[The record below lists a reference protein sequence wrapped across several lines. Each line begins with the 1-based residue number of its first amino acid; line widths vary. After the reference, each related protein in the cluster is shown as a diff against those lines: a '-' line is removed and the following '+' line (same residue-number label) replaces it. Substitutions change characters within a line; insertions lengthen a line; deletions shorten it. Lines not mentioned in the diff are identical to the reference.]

1 MEKRLFAAIDVGTT
15 TVAVSIIN
23 EDNIVIAKDGFL
35 NPEKIFGSDVISRI
49 TNSKKADNLIRMKK
63 MMEEA
68 ILDSYNKMLFSI
80 AKNKDP
86 DIKPVIK
93 RAVISAN
100 TTMASIILGKNIESL
115 GVSPFKMPFTSDEE
129 ITFAGVKTRVI
140 AGASAFI
147 GGDILSGLIY
157 LSLKENDILMDL
169 GTNGEIVVRKND
181 KYYAT
186 SAACGPAFE
195 NCTRAKG
202 IYGSTTLS
210 AISLLLKKKIISPDI
225 ILNEDMVKNGIDLIS
240 NGTKINISAE
250 ILRDVQLAVSAIYS
264 SLYLLIKKAG
274 LNINDINDINNL
286 YISGGFGFNMS
297 LSDSAF
303 LGIIP
308 ESLVSKA
315 KIAGNTSLLGAE
327 ILVFDPDKI
336 SLLKDM
342 RENFSIINFGG
353 NAQYQSIFEQNLIL
367 KRR

>member
-68 ILDSYNKMLFSI
+68 ILDSYNKMLFNI

-169 GTNGEIVVRKND
+169 GTNGEIVVRKNN

-210 AISLLLKKKIISPDI
+210 AITVLLKKKIISPDI
-225 ILNEDMVKNGIDLIS
+225 ILNENMVKNGIDLIS
-240 NGTKINISAE
+240 NGSKINISAE

-274 LNINDINDINNL
+274 LNINDINNL

-308 ESLVSKA
+308 EALVSKA

-353 NAQYQSIFEQNLIL
+353 NSQYQSIFEQNLIL

>member
-1 MEKRLFAAIDVGTT
+1 MSKRLYAAIDVGTT

-49 TNSKKADNLIRMKK
+49 TNSKKDDNLMRMKK
-63 MMEEA
+63 MVEEA
-68 ILDSYNKMLFSI
+68 ILESYNKMLFNY
-80 AKNKDP
+80 KEYKDAE
-86 DIKPVIK
+86 II

-129 ITFAGVKTRVI
+129 IIFAGVKSTVI

-147 GGDILSGLIY
+147 GGDVLSGSLY
-157 LSLKENDILMDL
+157 LNLKDGDVLMDL
-169 GTNGEIVVRKND
+169 GTNGEIVVKSNEV
-181 KYYAT
+181 YHAT

-210 AISLLLKKKIISPDI
+210 AITMLLKKKIISPDI
-225 ILNEDMVKNGIDLIS
+225 ILDEDMVKNGLQVEM
-240 NGTKINISAE
+240 GFTKLSISAD

-264 SLYLLIKKAG
+264 SLYLLIDKAG
-274 LNINDINDINNL
+274 LTFKDINNL

-297 LSDSAF
+297 LRDSAF

-308 ESLVSKA
+308 EILVPISKVV
-315 KIAGNTSLLGAE
+315 GNTSLLGAE
-327 ILVFDPDKI
+327 VLSYDTDKFKD
-336 SLLKDM
+336 LKAM
-342 RENFSIINFGG
+342 KKKFKIINFGG
-353 NAQYQSIFEQNLIL
+353 NSEYQSIFEQNLTL
-367 KRR
+367 NRR